1 MMMMKRTAAVFLGGS
16 LVLAVFAAM
25 PALAQEGGAQQ
36 PGTIVQQGDVNDQFP
51 DGGKK
56 DGADQIDRVAG
67 GSPRSGF
74 RAPDGVKLV
83 SPGALLFASFDRN
96 FDGKVTREE
105 IEAGASGAFAA
116 ADRNRDGK
124 VSGFEQSDWA
134 AVVAS
139 PNDVLANA
147 MTFDIDLD
155 RSITPAEFAS
165 GLKRIADQMMG
176 VGGSEIAFTELVK
189 PLSQQE
195 RQAERGPDLI
205 DPRAGGGR
213 NVSPTGVQSR

>member
-1 MMMMKRTAAVFLGGS
+1 MMKRAVAVFLGGS
-16 LVLAVFAAM
+16 IVLAAVAAL
-25 PALAQEGGAQQ
+25 PALAQEGA

-51 DGGKK
+51 PEGKN
-56 DGADQIDRVAG
+56 DEIDRVAG

-96 FDGKVTREE
+96 FDGKVTRDE
-105 IEAGASGAFAA
+105 IIAGAPGAFAV
-116 ADRNRDGK
+116 ADKNRDGK

-134 AVVAS
+134 AIVAS

-155 RSITPAEFAS
+155 RAITPAEFTS
-165 GLKRIADQMMG
+165 GLTRIADQLMG
-176 VGGSEIAFTELVK
+176 VGNNEVAFTELVK
-189 PLSQQE
+189 PLSQLD
-195 RQAERGPDLI
+195 RQAERSPDLI

-213 NVSPTGVQSR
+213 NISPTGVRSR